1 MSNITDPY
9 QILGVS
15 PNATDDEVKKAYRE
29 LSRKYH
35 PDANAG
41 NPLSDLA
48 EEKFKQVQ
56 EAYSQI
62 MDMRNGKTSYNGY
75 NQGTQG
81 YSQGTQGIIRI
92 TTGRDI
98 SNMVRVMAEVL
109 METTL
114 TTVLQEI
121 SVVTFG
127 VLIRFVNVW
136 EEIFA
141 VAFKIKTGGMV
152 RYHYGIYGD
161 ITDSIRHYRDKLTF
175 SSCGGFIFSRM
186 R

>member
-1 MSNITDPY
+1 MVR
-9 QILGVS
+9 Q
-15 PNATDDEVKKAYRE
+15 ATTVIIRVRKATVRE
-29 LSRKYH
+29 LRVTVRVHKGM
-35 PDANAG
+35 A
-41 NPLSDLA
+41 
-48 EEKFKQVQ
+48 
-56 EAYSQI
+56 
-62 MDMRNGKTSYNGY
+62 
-75 NQGTQG
+75 
-81 YSQGTQGIIRI
+81 IIRI

-161 ITDSIRHYRDKLTF
+161 ITDSIRHYRDKFTF
-175 SSCGGFIFSRM
+175 SSCGGFFFSRM

>member
-1 MSNITDPY
+1 MVR
-9 QILGVS
+9 Q
-15 PNATDDEVKKAYRE
+15 ATTVIIRVRKATVRE
-29 LSRKYH
+29 LRVTVRAH
-35 PDANAG
+35 RVMA
-41 NPLSDLA
+41 
-48 EEKFKQVQ
+48 
-56 EAYSQI
+56 
-62 MDMRNGKTSYNGY
+62 
-75 NQGTQG
+75 
-81 YSQGTQGIIRI
+81 IIRI

-175 SSCGGFIFSRM
+175 SSCGSFFFSRM